1 MLIHCSIVSRGC
13 TYRNDNMDFGLRSG
27 MYAKHNPSYVLWLD
41 GAMTAKQF
49 ASRSVDSNLIGLFG
63 LMCLSNGT
71 FLTEKSHN
79 IVDFMVSVRS

>member
-1 MLIHCSIVSRGC
+1 
-13 TYRNDNMDFGLRSG
+13 
-27 MYAKHNPSYVLWLD
+27 MYANPSYVLWLD

-49 ASRSVDSNLIGLFG
+49 ASRSVDSNLIGLLG

-79 IVDFMVSVRS
+79 IVDFMVSVRGLDFMVSVRG